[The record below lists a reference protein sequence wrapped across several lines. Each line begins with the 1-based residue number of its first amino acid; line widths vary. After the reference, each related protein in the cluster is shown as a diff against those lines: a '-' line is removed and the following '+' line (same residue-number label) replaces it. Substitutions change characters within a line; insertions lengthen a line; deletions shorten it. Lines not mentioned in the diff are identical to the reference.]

1 MGGNSYDTYGEGS
14 ASTYWRRRFIV
25 LAIGLVVFGL
35 AAWGLSSALAV
46 KSVPASRAASRRR
59 PVDQYWLRRRVRV
72 SRVRSTGSGSAGSG
86 SAGSGSND
94 RSGHHSSSGSS
105 HPGQSGRGRPGSGR
119 PNSGQGRPTGRGNPP
134 ARAQPVARQAVAGRQ
149 AASPVA
155 ASPVQVRSAP
165 SRKEAKQEPVRR
177 PVTERSC
184 RPSAVVVTSC

>member
-46 KSVPASRAASRRR
+46 KSVPASRAGRAGAR
-59 PVDQYWLRRRVRV
+59 PVDQARLGSQGQDQQGQGQRAGQGSVERPQRPPFQLRVIAPRPV
-72 SRVRSTGSGSAGSG
+72 G
-86 SAGSGSND
+86 
-94 RSGHHSSSGSS
+94 
-105 HPGQSGRGRPGSGR
+105 PGPPRFRATEFRPGSADGPRQPRRLGPSRWPDRRWPGGKR
-119 PNSGQGRPTGRGNPP
+119 PVRWRPVR
-134 ARAQPVARQAVAGRQ
+134 
-149 AASPVA
+149 S
-155 ASPVQVRSAP
+155 QVRSAP